1 MCPIL
6 FIVIW
11 NVYKKKEQQ
20 KSNRSPMV
28 AVKFTCNHVRLEND
42 TGPAGPTGST
52 INRTEGLCGQPIR
65 SNLCQI
71 VIYMFFKPV
80 HC

>member
-1 MCPIL
+1 
-6 FIVIW
+6 
-11 NVYKKKEQQ
+11 
-20 KSNRSPMV
+20 MV
-28 AVKFTCNHVRLEND
+28 AVKFTCNHVLLENE
-42 TGPAGPTGST
+42 TGPASPTGST
-52 INRTEGLCGQPIR
+52 INRTKGLCGQPIR